1 MPPRSTA
8 GLPEIFRGR
17 PVAGTS
23 VEGRGKAGFLASAAF
38 RCTASSRRS
47 PAMTETINRPAR
59 NGVDVPTLFATLDA
73 VKGAPQLADFQFR
86 ATNTWIKGT
95 HSRSTI
101 QGFYGAGQEDAS
113 RTEPFSYD
121 NDHPAVL
128 VGTGQGPTPVEI
140 LLPAIAACL
149 TSGLANIASA
159 RGVDL
164 TRVESTVEGDI
175 DLLGILGLDESVR
188 NGYSQIRVH
197 ITVEGDA
204 SPEQLAELVEQSRR
218 RSAVFDVL
226 SNGTDL
232 QVDVTTP

>member
-1 MPPRSTA
+1 
-8 GLPEIFRGR
+8 
-17 PVAGTS
+17 
-23 VEGRGKAGFLASAAF
+23 
-38 RCTASSRRS
+38 
-47 PAMTETINRPAR
+47 MTETMSRPAR

-86 ATNTWIKGT
+86 ATNTWVKGT

-113 RTEPFSYD
+113 RTEAFSYD

-128 VGTGQGPTPVEI
+128 VGTNHGPTPVEM

-159 RGVDL
+159 RGIDL

-175 DLLGILGLDESVR
+175 DLLGILGLDGSVR

-197 ITVEGDA
+197 FAVEGDA

-226 SNGTDL
+226 SNGTD
-232 QVDVTTP
+232 VRIDVTTP